1 MPLPVSRSA
10 LDALGRRLRQ
20 GEVTDADWLL
30 LHAVLD
36 SYQRALDE
44 VQATLAALG
53 YASTS
58 RVKSTGTL
66 IDKLNR
72 GTSFKSVQDVAGV
85 RIVIDGGCSEQDEV
99 VDAIVREFGASS
111 RVVDRRA
118 NPTHGYRAVHVIVRR
133 DELPVEIQVRTTPQD
148 SWAQTIERLADR
160 GGRGIRYGEPL
171 VGADI
176 EIVPG
181 YTRGH
186 LLETLDRATEVIARF
201 EDMQRER
208 SLDQVAFTE
217 FEEST
222 NDLLAAISDLY
233 GGIDDALG

>member
-66 IDKLNR
+66 IDKLSR

-99 VDAIVREFGASS
+99 VDAIVRGS
-111 RVVDRRA
+111 R
-118 NPTHGYRAVHVIVRR
+118 
-133 DELPVEIQVRTTPQD
+133 
-148 SWAQTIERLADR
+148 
-160 GGRGIRYGEPL
+160 
-171 VGADI
+171 
-176 EIVPG
+176 
-181 YTRGH
+181 
-186 LLETLDRATEVIARF
+186 
-201 EDMQRER
+201 RE
-208 SLDQVAFTE
+208 
-217 FEEST
+217 
-222 NDLLAAISDLY
+222 
-233 GGIDDALG
+233 